1 MAADPVDSLE
11 LILFLDF
18 DGVLHPE
25 GVGEDLHFVHLTNL
39 EAVLREFPSV
49 QVVVSSA
56 WRLDMPLEELQQKFS
71 QDIRARVIGVTP
83 TLPYLEAKY
92 GQRQRECEL
101 WLRETYPAGVATP
114 RWLALDDRESYFD
127 RGCPNL
133 VLLPH
138 VHFGGTGLE
147 GGLVDL
153 LHQRI
158 RQLLFAIDASPATL

>member
-1 MAADPVDSLE
+1 MATDPTDPQE

-25 GVGEDLHFVHLTNL
+25 GVGEDLHFVHLPAF
-39 EAVLREFPSV
+39 EAALREFPSV

-56 WRLDMPLEELQQKFS
+56 WRLDMPLDELRQKFS
-71 QDIRARVIGVTP
+71 QDIRARVVGVTP
-83 TLPYLEAKY
+83 SLPHLEAKY

-101 WLRETYPAGVATP
+101 WLRQAYPGGVATP

-127 RGCPNL
+127 RGCQNL

-138 VHFGGTGLE
+138 VHYGGTGLDGE
-147 GGLVDL
+147 TLDL
-153 LHQRI
+153 LRRRL
-158 RQLLFAIDASPATL
+158 RQALPSGR